1 MKEKE
6 VTKTAPMIVVTNE
19 KGEALPHNQNFARRD
34 SLAGPFIAD
43 QDLASLALPTLT
55 EWMEEKAVTKT
66 APKFAVKNEK
76 RDRLGQLDRIDANF
90 AKIGQKVHRDSEL
103 PNVTEFK
110 FKKDF
115 KMFNRDSDLPNVTE
129 FKFKKDFKM
138 IKTTSQDFVISMNFV
153 FYLLIMYF
161 FLAFSLLMWLRF
173 AI

>member
-1 MKEKE
+1 MSGISLHFRLFLIRYGF
-6 VTKTAPMIVVTNE
+6 KTAPMIVVTNE

-76 RDRLGQLDRIDANF
+76 RGASRLEQLDRIDANF
-90 AKIGQKVHRDSEL
+90 AKIGQKVHRDSDL

-115 KMFNRDSDLPNVTE
+115 KMF
-129 FKFKKDFKM
+129 
-138 IKTTSQDFVISMNFV
+138 KTTSQDFVISMNFV
-153 FYLLIMYF
+153 FYLFIMYF
-161 FLAFSLLMWLRF
+161 FLAFSLLMWLMF

>member
-1 MKEKE
+1 
-6 VTKTAPMIVVTNE
+6 MIVVTNE
-19 KGEALPHNQNFARRD
+19 EGEALPHNQNFARRD

-43 QDLASLALPTLT
+43 QDLARLALPTLT

-66 APKFAVKNEK
+66 APKFAVKNGKSEAL
-76 RDRLGQLDRIDANF
+76 RLGQLDRIDANF

-103 PNVTEFK
+103 PNVTDFK

-129 FKFKKDFKM
+129 SKFKKDFKM
-138 IKTTSQDFVISMNFV
+138 FKIPSQDFVISMNFG
-153 FYLLIMYF
+153 FFLIIMYF